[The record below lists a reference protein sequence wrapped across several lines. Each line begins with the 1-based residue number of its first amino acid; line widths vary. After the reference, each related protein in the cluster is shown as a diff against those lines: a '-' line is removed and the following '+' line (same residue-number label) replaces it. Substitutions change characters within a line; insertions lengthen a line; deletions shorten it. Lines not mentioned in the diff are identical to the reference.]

1 LDAVPPPSL
10 VLRPGAAAAP
20 RIASEVADKVA
31 PLPFSVSDEAPLRI
45 NILIPTIDLQH
56 FFGGYI
62 AKLNLA
68 ARLLERGN
76 RVRLVTVDPV
86 GPLPRDWRRT
96 LESYSGLERLFDR
109 LEVVFGRESSA
120 IEVSRAD
127 GFIATTWW
135 TAHIARDAANVSG
148 SGRFA
153 YLIQEYEPFTFPM
166 GTYAALATQSYRF
179 PHFALFSSEL
189 LRDYFRRHAIG
200 VYAAGAEEGDRASV
214 AFENAITPVD
224 PPTVQELAGR
234 KVRRLLFYA
243 RPEPHA
249 ARNMFEL
256 GVLALSRAVD
266 EGVFESQWELHGIG
280 TVQRG
285 QRIALG
291 GAAAL
296 DLLPRSDQR
305 SYSRLLTQHD
315 VGLALMYTPHPSLVP
330 IEMAS
335 GGLLTVTNCF
345 ENKTPEAMAAIS
357 SNLITAEPSI
367 EGILDGLR
375 AAVAGASDWDRRV
388 RGSHVRWS
396 REWRT
401 SFDDELLGR
410 LEAAL
415 LTQGAGR
422 TLGSSCAM

>member
-1 LDAVPPPSL
+1 
-10 VLRPGAAAAP
+10 
-20 RIASEVADKVA
+20 
-31 PLPFSVSDEAPLRI
+31 
-45 NILIPTIDLQH
+45 
-56 FFGGYI
+56 
-62 AKLNLA
+62 
-68 ARLLERGN
+68 
-76 RVRLVTVDPV
+76 
-86 GPLPRDWRRT
+86 
-96 LESYSGLERLFDR
+96 
-109 LEVVFGRESSA
+109 
-120 IEVSRAD
+120 
-127 GFIATTWW
+127 
-135 TAHIARDAANVSG
+135 
-148 SGRFA
+148 
-153 YLIQEYEPFTFPM
+153 
-166 GTYAALATQSYRF
+166 
-179 PHFALFSSEL
+179 
-189 LRDYFRRHAIG
+189 
-200 VYAAGAEEGDRASV
+200 
-214 AFENAITPVD
+214 
-224 PPTVQELAGR
+224 
-234 KVRRLLFYA
+234 
-243 RPEPHA
+243 
-249 ARNMFEL
+249 
-256 GVLALSRAVD
+256 LALSRAVD

-305 SYSRLLTQHD
+305 SDSRLLTQHD

-335 GGLLTVTNCF
+335 GGMLTVTNCF